1 MVSPYFLGDILKE
14 ETQQT
19 MASQSEAMAWSAA
32 WDDECAPEALPPVSA
47 QALQR
52 WHDYAQIGHA
62 MRRNQAQPAAQPPAR
77 RAANSPRW
85 WVAAA
90 ASGVAMVWGVWLVS
104 APVQP
109 GGMVATQAPAPATTW
124 VALEQA
130 HPQHAEVLA
139 EHRAV
144 SPSALRMPVGFAR
157 NVAWSGQ

>member
-1 MVSPYFLGDILKE
+1 
-14 ETQQT
+14 
-19 MASQSEAMAWSAA
+19 
-32 WDDECAPEALPPVSA
+32 
-47 QALQR
+47 
-52 WHDYAQIGHA
+52 

-109 GGMVATQAPAPATTW
+109 GGMVAAQAPAPAPTW

>member
-1 MVSPYFLGDILKE
+1 MVGRLGRRVCTRGLAAGQCASACSAGTTTRKLGTPCAATRRSPL
-14 ETQQT
+14 
-19 MASQSEAMAWSAA
+19 
-32 WDDECAPEALPPVSA
+32 
-47 QALQR
+47 
-52 WHDYAQIGHA
+52 
-62 MRRNQAQPAAQPPAR
+62 AQPPAR
-77 RAANSPRW
+77 RAANNPRW